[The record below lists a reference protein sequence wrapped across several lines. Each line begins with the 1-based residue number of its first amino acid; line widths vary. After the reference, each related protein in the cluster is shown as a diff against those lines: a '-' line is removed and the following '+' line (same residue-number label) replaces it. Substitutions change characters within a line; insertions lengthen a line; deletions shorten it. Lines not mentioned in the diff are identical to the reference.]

1 MVTLLLVWLAAQ
13 FVSVALVW
21 CFTIGLGRDVSIGN
35 APRVVIVVAVKGPDA
50 EFEHFLAG
58 LFAQDYPF
66 YRAIFAVESAEDPAM
81 GLIHAFRAQKP
92 EQVSF
97 VVAGPSQDEGQKTTN
112 LRAALKQIITTDDI
126 VVFADA
132 NIRPLRDWLKRLVEP
147 LVADKADIV
156 SGFSWIVTKNR
167 ALPSFVLASMS
178 AVLVT
183 IPRLPVFNAAWGG
196 STAMTRKTC
205 EALDLDQAWRGTLSD
220 DLCLTAVAQ
229 KARCSIV
236 APREILLRSFV
247 AAESFGDIAAEAV
260 RWLILFRVY
269 LPPAYTLAM
278 IGLTFMAGGWLVGLA
293 GVLIQRPDV
302 GEILIAAFVLMLLRT
317 IGRALIVARLWG
329 KAGLAENRLFF
340 VFDPFVAPIAVI
352 LSAAC
357 GWVALFVRKTTW
369 AGIVYELNGPQNVRI
384 LSRRPSN

>member
-1 MVTLLLVWLAAQ
+1 
-13 FVSVALVW
+13 
-21 CFTIGLGRDVSIGN
+21 
-35 APRVVIVVAVKGPDA
+35 
-50 EFEHFLAG
+50 
-58 LFAQDYPF
+58 
-66 YRAIFAVESAEDPAM
+66 
-81 GLIHAFRAQKP
+81 
-92 EQVSF
+92 
-97 VVAGPSQDEGQKTTN
+97 
-112 LRAALKQIITTDDI
+112 
-126 VVFADA
+126 
-132 NIRPLRDWLKRLVEP
+132 
-147 LVADKADIV
+147 
-156 SGFSWIVTKNR
+156 
-167 ALPSFVLASMS
+167 MS

-205 EALDLDQAWRGTLSD
+205 EALDLDQGWRGTLSD
-220 DLCLTAVAQ
+220 DLRLTAVAQ
-229 KARCSIV
+229 KARCTIV
-236 APREILLRSFV
+236 APREILLRSFI
-247 AAESFGDIAAEAV
+247 AAEKFGDIAAEAV

-269 LPPAYTLAM
+269 LPAAYALAM

-293 GVLIQRPDV
+293 GVLTQRPGA